1 MSDPARF
8 NRRLVLEAP
17 VETADGAGGVARGYD
32 QVAEIWAEVTPV
44 GGRSEIV
51 AGRLGANVTH
61 RIVIR
66 APRDLS
72 VQHRFADGGRLFRI
86 VAFRESPDRRLIE
99 IAAEEHFS

>member
-17 VETADGAGGVARGYD
+17 AEISDGAGGVTRGYD

-44 GGRSEIV
+44 SGHSEIV
-51 AGRLGANVTH
+51 ANRLGANVTH

-66 APRDLS
+66 APRALS
-72 VQHRFADGGRLFRI
+72 VQHRLVDGGRFFRI
-86 VAFRESPDRRLIE
+86 VAFRDSADRRLIE